1 MAMETFTS
9 DPKTRAHEGRIA
21 DNIVHFARTLRKAGV
36 RVGPASVVDAIDAV
50 MAGGIG
56 SRDDFY
62 WTLHATLI
70 KRREELLVPLAS
82 ALTEAINKIVV
93 CQECG
98 NVDTTSPC
106 SICSNPKRDRS
117 MIVVVEEV
125 GDLWALER
133 AGVVTALYHV
143 LGGHLSPL
151 DGIGPD
157 RLNIKALVERA
168 GSGDVNEVLLAL
180 NATVEGQSTAH
191 YLTEQLSGAGVEV
204 SRLAQGV
211 PIGGELDY
219 LDEGTL
225 AAAIRSRK
233 RL

>member
-1 MAMETFTS
+1 MS
-9 DPKTRAHEGRIA
+9 KKIA
-21 DNIVHFARTLRKAGV
+21 GPEIERMVQLLARLPGLGPRSARKA
-36 RVGPASVVDAIDAV
+36 ALA
-50 MAGGIG
+50 
-56 SRDDFY
+56 
-62 WTLHATLI
+62 LI

-117 MIVVVEEV
+117 MVVVVEEV

>member
-1 MAMETFTS
+1 MA
-9 DPKTRAHEGRIA
+9 KKIA
-21 DNIVHFARTLRKAGV
+21 GPEIERLVQLLARMPGLGPRSARKAV
-36 RVGPASVVDAIDAV
+36 LA
-50 MAGGIG
+50 
-56 SRDDFY
+56 
-62 WTLHATLI
+62 LLK
-70 KRREELLVPLAS
+70 KRNELMIP
-82 ALTEAINKIVV
+82 LTEALQQAVDKISE
-93 CQECG
+93 CSICG
-98 NVDTTSPC
+98 NLDTINPC
-106 SICSNPKRDRS
+106 SICQDPRRDDS

-133 AGVVTALYHV
+133 ANVISARYHV

-157 RLNIKALVERA
+157 QLNIAGLVARVEA
-168 GSGDVNEVLLAL
+168 GGVNEILLAL

-191 YLTEQLSGAGVEV
+191 YVSDQLATAGVVV

-225 AAAIRSRK
+225 AAAFKARRN
-233 RL
+233 L